1 MEEEQQLSPADKA
14 IRKIRKKLRQ
24 IEHLELMDR
33 ELNEEEFVKVSR
45 KIGLRKDLRKL
56 LKEHHPHETDV
67 MKRQGAN
74 LNTEE
79 INVKKFK
86 NIDTSN
92 INQEIPDEPE
102 GQEGALSSDT
112 SRINKQQQEISTRL
126 SANSQNPSDVATASM
141 PTSDF
146 SPVNSPP
153 GYNNTSVAVRPSTPS
168 GAQRNHAVN
177 QKLAQGQAKP
187 QTSVKREK
195 SLWLDNC
202 YEVYTLQ
209 GHNDIILGVDCMDN
223 YVLSASRDT
232 TVRVWRVGNIEEERS
247 LRGHTAAVTSVA
259 FLPGPQAA
267 AVLAKFEADYD
278 ELPSVQGQVSAD
290 CRVLAVS
297 GGLDCMLK
305 VWDILSGEGL
315 GSIYTYNG
323 ITCLSCGTWGVV
335 TGTEGGKLEV
345 WSVATGQR
353 LAFVNAF
360 QSQITA
366 LYIEKNEVYAGS
378 ADGEMGIWKYDSTR
392 RALGAV
398 YIMETD
404 SVTYVTLKR
413 LATLVAK
420 NGKCYLGD
428 SGPNIKILEW
438 KKSRVSRLVNHLGD
452 IGMTDSLAVS
462 ADGCL
467 LAASYFVDSGCS
479 SINVREVASDKYIC
493 SLIDKDEGRY
503 LAMSTSPGVIVTGGH
518 LLKVWVQQNVQLQ
531 IK

>member
-223 YVLSASRDT
+223 YVLSARS
-232 TVRVWRVGNIEEERS
+232 VNVAVVG
-247 LRGHTAAVTSVA
+247 
-259 FLPGPQAA
+259 
-267 AVLAKFEADYD
+267 
-278 ELPSVQGQVSAD
+278 
-290 CRVLAVS
+290 
-297 GGLDCMLK
+297 
-305 VWDILSGEGL
+305 WEGL

-518 LLKVWVQQNVQLQ
+518 LLKVWVQQNGNAVTNKVKKIASEVIRPNILRKMSSPAVDSGSEDDTDWASSSDEDD
-531 IK
+531 IHLLTANRRNSESEGNSESSGWWCNIL